1 LYNNC
6 LHNFYVVL
14 VLQVIW
20 RWFKVYR
27 RVCVGYMGMQYHFIC
42 VMWASLDFGIHRG
55 SWILKPVPL
64 TYWGTI
70 YLFSSCPTVWQIL
83 AWWFLKSFEMVN
95 TYTKYTFNPLD
106 IEIKRVSA
114 KLGENRKINMTY
126 DSTRDNHHL
135 LVIQIKFLS

>member
-1 LYNNC
+1 
-6 LHNFYVVL
+6 
-14 VLQVIW
+14 
-20 RWFKVYR
+20 
-27 RVCVGYMGMQYHFIC
+27 
-42 VMWASLDFGIHRG
+42 
-55 SWILKPVPL
+55 
-64 TYWGTI
+64 
-70 YLFSSCPTVWQIL
+70 
-83 AWWFLKSFEMVN
+83 MVN